1 MLAARHGSFDCL
13 NVLLN
18 AGANA
23 NLVRLFPKFHH
34 GTSHPSAIF
43 GPFQSQ
49 CALKV
54 ACRYTQTLCAARL
67 VQLVPTDQV
76 LQCMRQPDFEHPD
89 YVSECCAERISRYG
103 CWQDNGEFVIA
114 VLAATPADSLFHT
127 LAPHGSRQ
135 PHRQIGTFYGSVAG
149 YSFIWG
155 ESLTKLRAEMALKC
169 MLLNQWEYT
178 EIIYYYTVFE
188 PSEDD
193 EVLIRATFC
202 ADAIN
207 HNPLIAPL
215 VLTPEVSTKAAKHA
229 ADVAVRFGKCR
240 NRTQI
245 EELADR
251 MWKDPMVATIPTR
264 MHIST
269 IRLIRAQDRKAGLC
283 GNTKSIFSRLTGP
296 LMMLVQE
303 WVRLNALPRGFDVH
317 FDMLHALQD
326 RLNELRHVR
335 RLKA

>member
-1 MLAARHGSFDCL
+1 MLAARHGSVECL

-23 NLVRLFPKFHH
+23 NLVRASTKGHKGHYGIHCDWRQNPYA
-34 GTSHPSAIF
+34 PD
-43 GPFQSQ
+43 Q

-127 LAPHGSRQ
+127 LAPHGFHL
-135 PHRQIGTFYGSVAG
+135 PHRDMDGSGAG

-155 ESLTKLRAEMALKC
+155 ESLTELRAEMALRC
-169 MLLNQWEYT
+169 MLLTQWEYN
-178 EIIYYYTVFE
+178 EIGYSTVFE

-326 RLNELRHVR
+326 RLNELRQVR
-335 RLKA
+335 RLQA